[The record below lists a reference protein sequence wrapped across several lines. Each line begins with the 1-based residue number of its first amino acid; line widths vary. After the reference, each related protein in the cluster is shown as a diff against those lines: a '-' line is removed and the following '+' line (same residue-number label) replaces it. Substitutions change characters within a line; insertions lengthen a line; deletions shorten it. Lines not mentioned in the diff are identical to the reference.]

1 MFITGRIKEILITSG
16 GENVAPVPI
25 EQEMK
30 RQLRLCSFCVVVGDN
45 KKFLSMLVTL
55 KCTLDPKG
63 VPTDQLD
70 EEAIDICRGLGVEAT
85 TVSGAIECSAV
96 HQYIKEGIER
106 ANEKAVS
113 NVAKIKVTNGR
124 FAVQLASTTECICQY
139 VGVVTSRILTPNK
152 TNYID

>member
-1 MFITGRIKEILITSG
+1 MTGRIKEILITSG

-30 RQLRLCSFCVVVGDN
+30 RQLPLCSFCVAVGDS

-63 VPTDQLD
+63 LPTDQLD
-70 EEAIDICRGLGVEAT
+70 EEAIGICRSLGAELT
-85 TVSGAIECSAV
+85 TVSGAMECSAV
-96 HQYIKEGIER
+96 HQYIQEGIDR

-113 NVAKIKVTNGR
+113 NVARIKVT
-124 FAVQLASTTECICQY
+124 Q
-139 VGVVTSRILTPNK
+139 
-152 TNYID
+152 